1 MLSPAAPAQ
10 NQAQNN
16 GRHAEVQLDK
26 EVAHNARTD
35 HQKHIVDIVIDGI
48 SADHTE
54 DKHNGVQPLHR
65 YQADFGEDADST
77 IAQQAHEDVGHKQR
91 DNDGVDIHRLGAE
104 KQRSRCNAL
113 HHQGT
118 QHDGCDG
125 VTRDAL
131 ILGGTVEENL
141 RRTLVLSDG
150 SFSIFLSHP
159 IALVLLAI
167 AAISLLS
174 PIFLNLWKK
183 RSTNKQ
189 SGN

>member
-1 MLSPAAPAQ
+1 
-10 NQAQNN
+10 
-16 GRHAEVQLDK
+16 
-26 EVAHNARTD
+26 
-35 HQKHIVDIVIDGI
+35 IVIDGI

-125 VTRDAL
+125 VTRDAQGQQWDHGAAGDS
-131 ILGGTVEENL
+131 IVGGLGSGDAFGSTMAELLRMLGPAFGLVIADPGGDIAAGSGNGADNGADNGAHQD
-141 RRTLVLSDG
+141 RRTC
-150 SFSIFLSHP
+150 
-159 IALVLLAI
+159 
-167 AAISLLS
+167 
-174 PIFLNLWKK
+174 
-183 RSTNKQ
+183 
-189 SGN
+189 